1 MPQLDIV
8 SFFQLI
14 LAFSL
19 GFTITKVYTEIF
31 LTHYTTI
38 AVILVKNHYAYFD
51 QKLLGK
57 IKS

>member
-31 LTHYTTI
+31 LTQYTTI
-38 AVILVKNHYAYFD
+38 AVILVK
-51 QKLLGK
+51 
-57 IKS
+57 KSLCLF